1 MGSGQSFYNYG
12 YGSLD
17 LTKTI
22 LLMKPLKE
30 VDKFN
35 NNKIASVE
43 NSSAKKT
50 SFGATTSSVVMILGK
65 NILYMK
71 PLKEIEET

>member
-1 MGSGQSFYNYG
+1 MGTVVRIQRKQSFQRNRLRR
-12 YGSLD
+12 S
-17 LTKTI
+17 KKI
-22 LLMKPLKE
+22 
-30 VDKFN
+30 N
-35 NNKIASVE
+35 NNKIEPVE

-65 NILYMK
+65 NVLYMK